1 MRNVKVVVAALAALA
16 LGTGSAYA
24 VEVSKKINAP
34 AVPPKVWAIA
44 GDFCAIKDWHPLVA
58 DCKETEEGG
67 TTFRTLTLKN
77 GGTIKEK
84 LLESDDTSYSYE
96 IVESPLPVK
105 NYKAKLHVEE
115 DITAESMREET
126 MAAGEDPMGGGID
139 LSDLDEPDG
148 GLDAGV
154 DGGAKAAEP
163 EKAAAE
169 PTEPEKPAKG
179 KKAAAKVKAPA
190 AKTKAP

>member
-96 IVESPLPVK
+96 IIESPLPVK

-115 DITAESMREET
+115 DERDPQRTTIFWEATFDANGVSDDDAKKKITDIFTS
-126 MAAGEDPMGGGID
+126 GLKGIKQKV
-139 LSDLDEPDG
+139 LPPEGSDST
-148 GLDAGV
+148 AH
-154 DGGAKAAEP
+154 
-163 EKAAAE
+163 
-169 PTEPEKPAKG
+169 
-179 KKAAAKVKAPA
+179 
-190 AKTKAP
+190 